1 MSVAPLPPSHFAPDL
16 PNLRDHTADHRMVV
30 LALAALVVG
39 AGGAAGAWV
48 LLRLI
53 ALATNLFW
61 YGRLSVD
68 PATMAAGANPAMI
81 VLMPVLGSL
90 IVGLMARYGS
100 EKIRGH
106 GIPEAI
112 ETILYGE
119 SRLSLKVAILKPL
132 SSAISI
138 GSGGPFGAEGP
149 IIMTGGAIGSLF
161 AQRFHLTAAERKTL
175 LVSGAAAGMTAI
187 FGTPLAAVL
196 LAVEVLLFEW
206 KPRSFVP
213 VVLACLV
220 AHVLRGVWLGAGPMF
235 PASLAMPIGFWA
247 LAAALGLGLLQ
258 GTMAGVLSSA
268 LYRVE
273 DGFHRL
279 PMHWMWWP
287 AIGGLVVGLGA
298 LIDPRVLGAG
308 YANIQALLD
317 GAMGARAIALL
328 LAVKATV
335 WLVALGSGT
344 SGGVLAPLLMLGGAL
359 GALAG
364 LWLPGGEGVWAMI
377 GMAGIMSGAMRAP
390 LTGALFAAELTGH
403 FEALPLTMACA
414 VGAYGVSVLVMRRSI
429 LTEKIARRGRHIRQ
443 EYSVDPLELFQV
455 ERIMTPAPQTMAD
468 TTLVS
473 DALAFFA
480 DGAWHRSYPVV
491 NAAGGL
497 VGMVSREDALNW
509 QSGGMEAD
517 LCLRDVLSDASAPYV
532 WPQTPIG
539 ALADLILETGK
550 GRIPVLSPADGRV
563 VGMVTRHDL
572 LKARQAARADEVIR
586 A

>member
-39 AGGAAGAWV
+39 AGGAVGAWV

-161 AQRFHLTAAERKTL
+161 AQRFHLSAAERKTL

-220 AHVLRGVWLGAGPMF
+220 AHVLRGGWLGAGPMF
-235 PASLAMPIGFWA
+235 PASLAMPIGAWA

-258 GTMAGVLSSA
+258 GAMAGLLSSA

-279 PMHWMWWP
+279 PVHWMWWP

-403 FEALPLTMACA
+403 FEALPLTLACA
-414 VGAYGVSVLVMRRSI
+414 IGAYGVSVLVMRRSI

-468 TTLVS
+468 TMLVS

-497 VGMVSREDALNW
+497 VGMVSRGDALHW
-509 QSGGMEAD
+509 RGGGMEPG
-517 LCLRDVLSDASAPYV
+517 LCLRDVLSDASEPYV

-550 GRIPVLSPADGRV
+550 GRIPVLSPSDGRV

-572 LKARQAARADEVIR
+572 LKARQAVRADER
-586 A
+586 LPA

>member
-30 LALAALVVG
+30 LALAVLVVG

-61 YGRLSVD
+61 YGRLSAD

-187 FGTPLAAVL
+187 FGTPLAAIL

-220 AHVLRGVWLGAGPMF
+220 AYVLRGVWLGGGPMF
-235 PASLAMPIGFWA
+235 PANLTMPAGFWV

-258 GTMAGVLSSA
+258 GALAGVLSSA

-279 PMHWMWWP
+279 PVHWMWWP

-317 GAMGARAIALL
+317 GAMSARAIALL
-328 LAVKATV
+328 LAVKAMV

-414 VGAYGVSVLVMRRSI
+414 IGAYGVSVLVMRRSI

-473 DALAFFA
+473 EALAFFA

-497 VGMVSREDALNW
+497 VVMVSREDALNW
-509 QSGGMEAD
+509 QSGGMELD
-517 LCLRDVLSDASAPYV
+517 LCLRDVLSDASSPYV

-572 LKARQAARADEVIR
+572 LKARQAARADEVVR

>member
-30 LALAALVVG
+30 LALAVLVVG

-61 YGRLSVD
+61 YGRLSAD

-187 FGTPLAAVL
+187 FGTPLAAIL

-220 AHVLRGVWLGAGPMF
+220 AYVLRGVWLGGGPMF
-235 PASLAMPIGFWA
+235 PANLTMPAGFWV

-258 GTMAGVLSSA
+258 GALAGVLSSA

-279 PMHWMWWP
+279 PVHWMWWP

-317 GAMGARAIALL
+317 GAMSARAIALL
-328 LAVKATV
+328 LAVKAMV

-414 VGAYGVSVLVMRRSI
+414 IGAYGVSVLVMRRSI

-473 DALAFFA
+473 EALAFFA

-509 QSGGMEAD
+509 QSGGMELD
-517 LCLRDVLSDASAPYV
+517 LCLRDVLSDASSPYV

-572 LKARQAARADEVIR
+572 LKARQAARADEVVR

>member
-1 MSVAPLPPSHFAPDL
+1 M

-30 LALAALVVG
+30 LALAVLVVG

-61 YGRLSVD
+61 YGRLSAD

-187 FGTPLAAVL
+187 FGTPLAAIL

-220 AHVLRGVWLGAGPMF
+220 AYVLRGVWLGGGPMF
-235 PASLAMPIGFWA
+235 PANLTMPAGFWV

-258 GTMAGVLSSA
+258 GALAGVLSSA

-279 PMHWMWWP
+279 PVHWMWWP

-317 GAMGARAIALL
+317 GAMSARAIALL
-328 LAVKATV
+328 LAVKAMV

-414 VGAYGVSVLVMRRSI
+414 IGAYGVSVLVMRRSI

-473 DALAFFA
+473 EALAFFA

-509 QSGGMEAD
+509 QSGGMELD
-517 LCLRDVLSDASAPYV
+517 LCLRDVLSDASSPYV

-572 LKARQAARADEVIR
+572 LKARQAARADEVVR

>member
-1 MSVAPLPPSHFAPDL
+1 MMKWLLVTLLAAVSGFNSGRIIARFRTGP
-16 PNLRDHTADHRMVV
+16 VV
-30 LALAALVVG
+30 LVSCVLTGSALLG
-39 AGGAAGAWV
+39 
-48 LLRLI
+48 L
-53 ALATNLFW
+53 ALATNLVW
-61 YGRLSVD
+61 YGRLSAD

-187 FGTPLAAVL
+187 FGTPLAAIL

-220 AHVLRGVWLGAGPMF
+220 AYVLRGVWLGGGPMF
-235 PASLAMPIGFWA
+235 PANLTMPAGFWV

-258 GTMAGVLSSA
+258 GALAGVLSSA

-279 PMHWMWWP
+279 PVHWMWWP

-317 GAMGARAIALL
+317 GAMSARAIALL
-328 LAVKATV
+328 LAVKAMV

-414 VGAYGVSVLVMRRSI
+414 IGAYGVSVLVMRRSI

-473 DALAFFA
+473 EALAFFA

-509 QSGGMEAD
+509 QSGGMELD
-517 LCLRDVLSDASAPYV
+517 LCLRDVLSDASSPYV

-572 LKARQAARADEVIR
+572 LKARQAARADEVVR

>member
-1 MSVAPLPPSHFAPDL
+1 MTVAPLPPSHFAPDL

-61 YGRLSVD
+61 HGRISLD
-68 PATMAAGANPAMI
+68 PATMAAGTAPMSI
-81 VLMPVLGSL
+81 VMMPVLGSV

-235 PASLAMPIGFWA
+235 PANLAMPVGFWA

-258 GTMAGVLSSA
+258 GGMAGVLSSV

-279 PMHWMWWP
+279 PVHWMWWP

-317 GAMGARAIALL
+317 GAMGARAIGLL
-328 LAVKATV
+328 LIVKAAV

-403 FEALPLTMACA
+403 FDALPFTLACA
-414 VGAYGVSVLVMRRSI
+414 IGAYGVSVLVMRRSI

-455 ERIMTPAPQTMAD
+455 ERIMTPAPQTIAD
-468 TTLVS
+468 TTLLS
-473 DALAFFA
+473 EALAFFA

-509 QSGGMEAD
+509 QSGGMEPD
-517 LCLRDVLSDASAPYV
+517 LCLRDVLSDASSPYV

>member
-1 MSVAPLPPSHFAPDL
+1 MSTKASSSHPPRGDFALNTRLMRIAVMAAVIGAISTMAARVLLDL
-16 PNLRDHTADHRMVV
+16 IRFFTNLFFFQTLSLADRSP
-30 LALAALVVG
+30 AANTL
-39 AGGAAGAWV
+39 GAWV
-48 LLRLI
+48 I
-53 ALATNLFW
+53 A
-61 YGRLSVD
+61 V
-68 PATMAAGANPAMI
+68 
-81 VLMPVLGSL
+81 PVIGGL
-90 IVGLMARYGS
+90 IVGLVARYGS
-100 EKIRGH
+100 DKIRGH

-112 ETILYGE
+112 EAILFGK
-119 SRLSLKVAILKPL
+119 SRMSPKVALLKPL
-132 SSAISI
+132 SSGIVI

-187 FGTPLAAVL
+187 FGTPLAAIL

-220 AHVLRGVWLGAGPMF
+220 AYVLRGVWLGGGPMF
-235 PASLAMPIGFWA
+235 PANLTMPAGFWV

-258 GTMAGVLSSA
+258 GALAGVLSSA

-279 PMHWMWWP
+279 PVHWMWWP

-317 GAMGARAIALL
+317 GAMSARAIALL
-328 LAVKATV
+328 LAVKAMV

-414 VGAYGVSVLVMRRSI
+414 IGAYGVSVLVMRRSI

-473 DALAFFA
+473 EALAFFA

-509 QSGGMEAD
+509 QSGGMELD
-517 LCLRDVLSDASAPYV
+517 LCLRDVLSDASSPYV

-572 LKARQAARADEVIR
+572 LKARQAARADEVVR

>member
-187 FGTPLAAVL
+187 FGTPLAAIL

-235 PASLAMPIGFWA
+235 PASLAMPIGVWA
-247 LAAALGLGLLQ
+247 LAAALGLGLLL
-258 GTMAGVLSSA
+258 GAMAGVLSSA

-279 PMHWMWWP
+279 PAHWMWWP

-328 LAVKATV
+328 LAVKAAV

-364 LWLPGGEGVWAMI
+364 LWLPGDEGVWAMI

-414 VGAYGVSVLVMRRSI
+414 IGAYGVSVLVMHRSI

-455 ERIMTPAPQTMAD
+455 ERIMTPAPQTMPD

-473 DALAFFA
+473 EALAFFA

-509 QSGGMEAD
+509 QSGGMEPD
-517 LCLRDVLSDASAPYV
+517 LSLRDVLSDASSPYV

-572 LKARQAARADEVIR
+572 LKARQAARADEVVR

>member
-1 MSVAPLPPSHFAPDL
+1 MKSSHADKS
-16 PNLRDHTADHRMVV
+16 NRADTGHLRDFTTDARVLFIAAIAVVVATAG
-30 LALAALVVG
+30 LFAGIALLK
-39 AGGAAGAWV
+39 
-48 LLRLI
+48 LI
-53 ALATNLFW
+53 RLATNIAYFGQFSFAEL
-61 YGRLSVD
+61 RLQD
-68 PATMAAGANPAMI
+68 TPLGHAAFIIPVIGA
-81 VLMPVLGSL
+81 L
-90 IVGLMARYGS
+90 IIGLMARFGS

-112 ETILYGE
+112 EAILLGR
-119 SRLSLKVAILKPL
+119 SRLDAKVAVLKPL
-132 SSAISI
+132 SSAVSI
-138 GSGGPFGAEGP
+138 GTGGPFGAEGP

-187 FGTPLAAVL
+187 FGTPLAAIL

-220 AHVLRGVWLGAGPMF
+220 AYVLRGVWLGGGPMF
-235 PASLAMPIGFWA
+235 PANLTMPAGFWV

-258 GTMAGVLSSA
+258 GALAGVLSSA

-279 PMHWMWWP
+279 PVHWMWWP

-317 GAMGARAIALL
+317 GAMSARAIALL
-328 LAVKATV
+328 LAVKAMV

-414 VGAYGVSVLVMRRSI
+414 IGAYGVSVLVMRRSI

-473 DALAFFA
+473 EALAFFA

-509 QSGGMEAD
+509 QSGGMELD
-517 LCLRDVLSDASAPYV
+517 LCLRDVLSDASSPYV

-572 LKARQAARADEVIR
+572 LKARQAARADEVVR

>member
-1 MSVAPLPPSHFAPDL
+1 MTVAPLPPSHFAPDL

-61 YGRLSVD
+61 YGRISLD
-68 PATMAAGANPAMI
+68 PATMAAGTAPMSI
-81 VLMPVLGSL
+81 VMMPVLGSV

-235 PASLAMPIGFWA
+235 PANLAMPVGFWA

-258 GTMAGVLSSA
+258 GGMAGVLSSV

-279 PMHWMWWP
+279 PVHWMWWP

-317 GAMGARAIALL
+317 GAMGARAIGLL
-328 LAVKATV
+328 LIVKAAV

-414 VGAYGVSVLVMRRSI
+414 IGAYGVSVLVMRRSI

-473 DALAFFA
+473 EALAFFA

-509 QSGGMEAD
+509 QSGGMEPD
-517 LCLRDVLSDASAPYV
+517 LCLRDVLSDASSRYV

-572 LKARQAARADEVIR
+572 LKARQAARADEVVR

>member
-1 MSVAPLPPSHFAPDL
+1 MTVAPLPPSHFAPDL

-30 LALAALVVG
+30 LALAALMVG

-61 YGRLSVD
+61 YGRISLD
-68 PATMAAGANPAMI
+68 PATMAAGTAPMSI
-81 VLMPVLGSL
+81 VMMPVLGSV

-235 PASLAMPIGFWA
+235 PANLAMPVGFWA

-258 GTMAGVLSSA
+258 GGMAGVLSSV

-279 PMHWMWWP
+279 PVHWMWWP

-317 GAMGARAIALL
+317 GAMGARAIGLL
-328 LAVKATV
+328 LIVKAAV

-414 VGAYGVSVLVMRRSI
+414 IGAYGVSVLVMRRSI

-473 DALAFFA
+473 EALAFFA

-509 QSGGMEAD
+509 QSGGMEPD
-517 LCLRDVLSDASAPYV
+517 LCLRDVLSDASSRYV